1 MGLTLY
7 MVLLNMPKTQGP
19 DHSVPRPR
27 LRTVLQSS
35 ALRNE
40 VMSRSRTKRMLAAH
54 LPKAMDCAS
63 SVFPSYN
70 TCAGMSGPTQGTPT
84 GCVCVEGGKEN
95 QHKHLLVLPA
105 GWAMRN
111 KVLFSDPGV
120 SRVLPHPG
128 PVAG

>member
-7 MVLLNMPKTQGP
+7 TVLLDMPKTQGP
-19 DHSVPRPR
+19 DHSVPRPH
-27 LRTVLQSS
+27 LRTVLQRS

-54 LPKAMDCAS
+54 LPKAMDCPS

-84 GCVCVEGGKEN
+84 GLCVCGGGQGEPI
-95 QHKHLLVLPA
+95 QA
-105 GWAMRN
+105 SARAACWAMRN

-120 SRVLPHPG
+120 SCVLPHPG
-128 PVAG
+128 TIAG